1 MEELSPDCIGAM
13 SQAVK
18 IQDDSGPTMIVRCDN
33 VMTCENTNEVPLKS
47 LSKEEICQAQE
58 DDMDI
63 RVIIKHLQSSSRLGS
78 KQ

>member
-63 RVIIKHLQSSSRLGS
+63 RVITKHLQSSSRLGS